1 MRFMPNV
8 SSTQISML
16 AAMPAP
22 MGQAAAKAI
31 NGSVASSTG
40 RIPRVR
46 CMRTVFWYAVA
57 TGVITGQ
64 GRCLRGI
71 SAIGRIILGLVEI
84 WGGPCV
90 VCLRADGLEPG
101 CGLHGAHGLS
111 RRFEGWCGRKWG
123 GRLRPGHRRRMLG
136 VPLPGKALLG

>member
-1 MRFMPNV
+1 MPNV

-57 TGVITGQ
+57 TG
-64 GRCLRGI
+64 
-71 SAIGRIILGLVEI
+71 
-84 WGGPCV
+84 P
-90 VCLRADGLEPG
+90 
-101 CGLHGAHGLS
+101 
-111 RRFEGWCGRKWG
+111 
-123 GRLRPGHRRRMLG
+123 
-136 VPLPGKALLG
+136 

>member
-1 MRFMPNV
+1 MPRQLGHTQHLGPLPSCPLRLSTWATCVLRFMPNV

-57 TGVITGQ
+57 TG
-64 GRCLRGI
+64 
-71 SAIGRIILGLVEI
+71 
-84 WGGPCV
+84 P
-90 VCLRADGLEPG
+90 
-101 CGLHGAHGLS
+101 
-111 RRFEGWCGRKWG
+111 
-123 GRLRPGHRRRMLG
+123 
-136 VPLPGKALLG
+136 